1 MNLPVLR
8 ETPAAAGQYLSFTLQ
23 GQTYGVELPDVREI
37 IGYVTPTKVPMMP
50 AFVSGVINVRGHA
63 LPVIDL
69 ARRFGQPDT
78 QLHLRTCVLIVEIAG
93 HALGLLVD
101 AVNAVLDLDAAD
113 IQASPAFGTGLR
125 PDFLL
130 GMGRVGDAFV
140 ILLDLP
146 RILAEEELAGL
157 SQITDEQ
164 VDSLAA

>member
-8 ETPAAAGQYLSFTLQ
+8 QPPSPAGQYLSFALQ
-23 GQTYGVELPDVREI
+23 GQTYAVDLLGVREI

-50 AFVSGVINVRGHA
+50 AFVSGVINLRGHA

-78 QLHLRTCVLIVEIAG
+78 KLHLRTCVLIVEIAG

-101 AVNAVLDLDAAD
+101 AVNAVLDLNAAD
-113 IQASPAFGTGLR
+113 IQAPPAFGTGLR

-140 ILLDLP
+140 ILLNLP

-157 SQITDEQ
+157 SQLSEEQ
-164 VDSLAA
+164 VDGLAA